1 MSILSLESSSSN
13 DPSICSSCFWQRRPK
28 SGLEIMIFI
37 TWHPYL
43 KVYMFTK
50 IIPGQSTFNR
60 GWYSL
65 FCLLL
70 HVGIYALVVMTENF
84 RLVLSLGGAISGS
97 CIIQIFP
104 AMYYLK
110 IFNWRYNGLYNKCVW
125 IILLL
130 ECAQKSRFP
139 PTRFSQGGG
148 RYLFLNFE
156 HEIGYR
162 NIHWQHRACDCPEC
176 CQSARQ
182 IRIVFKIIIALRL
195 ALWIVPWLA
204 ESYTWKRYKKINI
217 TTNKMKMDTISLH
230 LDELIMQ
237 LWVIIMR
244 HLNQHLDQIW
254 KDHHQCSKHLEDT
267 KSSYFYYE

>member
-1 MSILSLESSSSN
+1 
-13 DPSICSSCFWQRRPK
+13 
-28 SGLEIMIFI
+28 
-37 TWHPYL
+37 
-43 KVYMFTK
+43 
-50 IIPGQSTFNR
+50 
-60 GWYSL
+60 L

-130 ECAQKSRFP
+130 ERAQKSHFP
-139 PTRFSQGGG
+139 PTGFCSRRGP
-148 RYLFLNFE
+148 YLFLNFE
-156 HEIGYR
+156 YEIGYR

-195 ALWIVPWLA
+195 AL
-204 ESYTWKRYKKINI
+204 
-217 TTNKMKMDTISLH
+217 
-230 LDELIMQ
+230 
-237 LWVIIMR
+237 
-244 HLNQHLDQIW
+244 
-254 KDHHQCSKHLEDT
+254 
-267 KSSYFYYE
+267 